1 MNKAFLRDP
10 EPDGRAYCPR
20 CQSLGEPVGRVTL
33 DYHIQASVRDKF
45 GNDGWFC
52 SYPDCQVAYFDLY
65 DRTILNGDLRFPI
78 YPKSLDAPIC
88 PCFGFTIE
96 QLDATI
102 DMRSPAPIRDLLAKS
117 KTMAAN
123 CAVLAANGRCCMQ
136 EVQRLYVRGIGG

>member
-10 EPDGRAYCPR
+10 EPDGRAYCPS
-20 CQSLGEPVGRVTL
+20 CQALGDAVGRATL
-33 DYHIQASVRDKF
+33 DYHIQPSVRDKF

-52 SYPDCQVAYFDLY
+52 SYPDCEVAYFDLY
-65 DRTILNGDLRFPI
+65 DRTILIGELRFQI
-78 YPKSLDAPIC
+78 YPKNLDAPIC